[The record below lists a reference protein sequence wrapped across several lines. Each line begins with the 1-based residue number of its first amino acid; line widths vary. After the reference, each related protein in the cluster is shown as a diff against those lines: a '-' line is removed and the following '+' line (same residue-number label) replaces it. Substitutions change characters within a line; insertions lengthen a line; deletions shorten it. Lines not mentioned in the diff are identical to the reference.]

1 MTLSSRCSDPTCI
14 RAHWWN
20 QCKDRKNIKESR
32 RAGAIYTLSSTSG
45 KDYGKEAIDA
55 MMVKMNANIYGKTK
69 KTMFIFAGYPC
80 EM

>member
-1 MTLSSRCSDPTCI
+1 MTLSSRCSDPTCV
-14 RAHWWN
+14 RAHWWK

-45 KDYGKEAIDA
+45 KDYAKEAIDA
-55 MMVKMNANIYGKTK
+55 MMVKMNANIDGKTK